1 MINFTVSLF
10 GHREI
15 GDLRQLEN
23 KLFPIVKNLMRE
35 NSYVT
40 FLLGRNG
47 EFDEYAASV
56 IKRAQSDIG
65 KEKSD
70 IILVIPYKI
79 LALDYYEKYYDSVI
93 IPDCVY
99 NAHPKSAISLKNRW
113 MIENSDLVIVY
124 VEKSV
129 GGAYK
134 AMKYA
139 KTLNKK
145 VINLKD
151 GVLAS

>member
-23 KLFPIVKNLMRE
+23 KLFPIVKNLIRE

-56 IKRAQSDIG
+56 IKRAQSDVG
-65 KEKSD
+65 K
-70 IILVIPYKI
+70 
-79 LALDYYEKYYDSVI
+79 
-93 IPDCVY
+93 
-99 NAHPKSAISLKNRW
+99 
-113 MIENSDLVIVY
+113 
-124 VEKSV
+124 EKSV